1 MYSNLYLSTYQHVH
15 STHFI
20 SRLHAEAKTTGQK
33 FCLKVK
39 RIICMQTVP
48 EMHAYILTKV
58 SNPTL
63 VDRHA
68 VIVIGVVGEVRIHVE
83 YILYLF
89 VEASS
94 CTCPDHAVVVE

>member
-1 MYSNLYLSTYQHVH
+1 
-15 STHFI
+15 
-20 SRLHAEAKTTGQK
+20 
-33 FCLKVK
+33 
-39 RIICMQTVP
+39 MQTIP
-48 EMHAYILTKV
+48 AGFEMHAYFLTKV

-63 VDRHA
+63 VDRQLLLGA
-68 VIVIGVVGEVRIHVE
+68 VGEVRIHVE